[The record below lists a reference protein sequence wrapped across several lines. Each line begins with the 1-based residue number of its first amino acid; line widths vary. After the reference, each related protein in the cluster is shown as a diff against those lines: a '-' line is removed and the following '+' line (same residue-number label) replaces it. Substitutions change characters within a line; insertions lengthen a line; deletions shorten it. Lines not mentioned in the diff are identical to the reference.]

1 MNKLLFWLFLASQG
15 AKVIKIIELN
25 GTSAI
30 FFQVPEVRPGLSP
43 KVRLRRASEQ
53 KRQKHIGRQSDSF
66 LKEHSGLCD

>member
-43 KVRLRRASEQ
+43 KVHLRRASEQ
-53 KRQKHIGRQSDSF
+53 KRQKHITRQVTVS
-66 LKEHSGLCD
+66 

>member
-30 FFQVPEVRPGLSP
+30 FFKFRKCALGSA
-43 KVRLRRASEQ
+43 LRCTY
-53 KRQKHIGRQSDSF
+53 I
-66 LKEHSGLCD
+66 EHRSKKDKSI